1 MIYKTINNIN
11 NINNMPRRKCKTCKK
26 RYRRK
31 HNKSHNVMRG
41 GMEGQRRQPRPSWW
55 DLAVEGV
62 SSSHRKDIKGDAVF
76 VSFTQDIDAA
86 VRKRLID
93 NAVFLSPMFET
104 SYKFDCNDAVPHS
117 VIIASNTPEV
127 LPLTFA
133 YFCEDLVSFYMYP
146 FDIHEF
152 GRTAPQR
159 INLFIKYHDN
169 ALKHVVV
176 PIQES

>member
-1 MIYKTINNIN
+1 
-11 NINNMPRRKCKTCKK
+11 
-26 RYRRK
+26 
-31 HNKSHNVMRG
+31 MRG

-104 SYKFDCNDAVPHS
+104 SYKFDCDDAVPHS

>member
-1 MIYKTINNIN
+1 MIYKTIN

-104 SYKFDCNDAVPHS
+104 SYKFDCDDAVPHS